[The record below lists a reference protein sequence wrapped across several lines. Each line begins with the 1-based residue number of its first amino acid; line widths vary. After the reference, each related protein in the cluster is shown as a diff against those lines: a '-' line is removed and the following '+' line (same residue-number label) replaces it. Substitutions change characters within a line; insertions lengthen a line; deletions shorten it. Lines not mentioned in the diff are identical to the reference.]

1 MTNKSKIFFSIAIA
15 SLSHTKIYKTI
26 KNLEKLKTKP
36 KEVIVCFPTK
46 IKNNY
51 KFKSDF
57 FTIKILYI
65 NKFSQTEQ
73 RIKAIKNCTSKIV
86 LQMDDDLILK
96 KNCIDEMIKCLI
108 NKSKKSVIGAIL
120 FDNNV
125 DDLFYRYRYKYFYQ
139 VLRNFYNHYIC
150 LAQPGIKK
158 MGTLSKI
165 GLNYGIDPKF
175 LSKNINCFECEWLNS
190 FIVGHKKSMLR
201 QLKYPYK
208 GKAYGED
215 VINSIY
221 RKKNGIKHY
230 VALKAKFSI
239 RIDKNKN
246 NLILKFLNFIKILR
260 SKYYILKMLNGSKI
274 RFLIFIPFF
283 FLRCLL
289 CKISNNFK

>member
-1 MTNKSKIFFSIAIA
+1 MTKKRKVNFSIAIA
-15 SLSHTKIYKTI
+15 SLSQTNIRKTI

-36 KEVIVCFPTK
+36 KELIVCFPVQNEK
-46 IKNNY
+46 KY
-51 KFKSDF
+51 KFKSNF
-57 FTIKILYI
+57 FKIEIIYI

-73 RIKAIKNCTSKIV
+73 RIKAIANCTSKII
-86 LQMDDDLILK
+86 LQMDDDLVLE

-108 NKSKKSVIGAIL
+108 NKSEKSVIGAVL
-120 FDNNV
+120 FDKNIN
-125 DDLFYRYRYKYFYQ
+125 DLFYRYKYKFFYQ
-139 VLRNFYNHYIC
+139 VLRDFYNHYIC

-165 GLNYGIDPKF
+165 GLNYGIDPNF
-175 LSKNINCFECEWLNS
+175 LPRDIKCFDCDWLNS
-190 FIVGHKKSMLR
+190 FIIGYKKSMLF

-215 VINSIY
+215 IINSIY

-230 VALKAKFSI
+230 VALRAKFTI
-239 RIDKNKN
+239 RKDQKN
-246 NLILKFLNFIKILR
+246 NSPIFKFLNFIKILR

-283 FLRCLL
+283 FLRSLL